1 MGKAIS
7 KNMKLKYDIM
17 TYKHSVFPNL
27 PGILIKVQRIP
38 SCLPLLLVSSSS
50 SVLLLALSLSSGHQG
65 TRMSQQVPAQAEHF
79 LEAYRE
85 LQVNLGTHRPEPH
98 RELRI
103 QLGTRGLE
111 DLNLLVS
118 FRLNWAHTDPNT
130 LKRNRIPKY
139 IY

>member
-1 MGKAIS
+1 
-7 KNMKLKYDIM
+7 
-17 TYKHSVFPNL
+17 
-27 PGILIKVQRIP
+27 
-38 SCLPLLLVSSSS
+38 
-50 SVLLLALSLSSGHQG
+50 
-65 TRMSQQVPAQAEHF
+65 MSQQVPAQAEHF

-118 FRLNWAHTDPNT
+118 FRLNWARTDPNT
-130 LKRNRIPKY
+130 Y
-139 IY
+139 